1 LKQAMQQDSERMIIR
16 EARRYLR
23 NKALKETDLTPQEQ
37 RDLLFRLIEASF
49 SLTDE
54 S

>member
-1 LKQAMQQDSERMIIR
+1 MIIR

-23 NKALKETDLTPQEQ
+23 EKSLNETHPTPEEK

-49 SLTDE
+49 GLTDE

>member
-1 LKQAMQQDSERMIIR
+1 MQQDSERMIIS

-23 NKALKETDLTPQEQ
+23 KKALNESDLTPEEQ
-37 RDLLFRLIEASF
+37 RDLLFRLLEASL

-54 S
+54 